1 MPDRLRDFRV
11 QLGLVVGVALL
22 VRVLAVLRW
31 SRFLDPEGDQNFYW
45 RQGQDLADGFG
56 FVYRN
61 SYGERVAT
69 AVHPPLYSAYLG
81 AVSFLGG
88 TSHAWHRLASTL
100 LGAAAVVAIGYAARH
115 IAGNRA
121 GLIAAG
127 LAAIYPNLWVNDAMM
142 LSESMYALTIALVLL
157 TTFRFRDLPTTLNAA
172 LLSGSVALA
181 ALTRAEAVLL
191 FLILVVPVVLL
202 TRTVDLR
209 RRFAL
214 TAVAA
219 VTGALLLAP
228 WVVRNAL
235 TFESRPLTVSNGSG
249 FVLEIANCD
258 QTYGLAPPLDAEGNP
273 EPGKSADEFLG
284 YWWQGCDRTP
294 WPAGDETVV
303 EAAKRQTAITY
314 IGDHTGELP
323 KVVAA
328 RVGRMWD
335 LWRPGQS
342 YDFNVFFERRGATP
356 TLAGMVM
363 YYPLL
368 IASLAGVAV
377 LWRRRIT
384 IIPFVAIAAT
394 TTFAAAISFGIT
406 RYRVGADVALT
417 VLAGVALD
425 ALWRRLRPSSTR
437 SAGTDGRGDPV
448 EADLGT
454 GDGDGRSGE
463 PVGATR

>member
-1 MPDRLRDFRV
+1 M
-11 QLGLVVGVALL
+11 QLALVAGVALT

-31 SRFLDPEGDQNFYW
+31 TRFLDPEGDQNFYW

-100 LGAAAVVAIGYAARH
+100 LGVAAVVAVGYAARR

-121 GLIAAG
+121 GVIAAA
-127 LAAIYPNLWVNDAMM
+127 LAALYPNLWINDAMM

-157 TTFRFRDLPTTLNAA
+157 TTYRFRDHPSALNVV
-172 LLSGSVALA
+172 LLSGSVGLA

-191 FLILVVPVVLL
+191 FVILVVPVVLL
-202 TRTVDLR
+202 TRSVELR
-209 RRFAL
+209 RRVTL
-214 TAVAA
+214 TVIAA
-219 VTGALLLAP
+219 AAGALLLAP
-228 WVVRNAL
+228 WVVRNYL

-258 QTYGLAPPLDAEGNP
+258 QTYGLAPPLDAAGNP
-273 EPGKSADEFLG
+273 EAGKGADEFLG
-284 YWWQGCDRTP
+284 YWWAGCDRTA

-303 EAAKRQTAITY
+303 EAAKRQTATTY
-314 IGDHTGELP
+314 IGDHTSQLP

-368 IASLAGVAV
+368 IASLAGIAV

-384 IIPFVAIAAT
+384 IIPFVAIAVT

-425 ALWRRLRPSSTR
+425 ALWRWWRRS
-437 SAGTDGRGDPV
+437 SAGATDVSEGGGATAGPGHDDEP
-448 EADLGT
+448 GNGHT
-454 GDGDGRSGE
+454 TE
-463 PVGATR
+463 PVGAAR

>member
-1 MPDRLRDFRV
+1 MLDRLRDFRV
-11 QLGLVVGVALL
+11 QLGIVAGVALL

-31 SRFLDPEGDQNFYW
+31 TRFLDPEGDQNFYW

-88 TSHAWHRLASTL
+88 TSHGWHRLASTL
-100 LGAAAVVAIGYAARH
+100 LGVAAVVAIGYAARR

-121 GLIAAG
+121 GLIAAA
-127 LAAIYPNLWVNDAMM
+127 LAAVYPNLWVNDAMM

-157 TTFRFRDLPTTLNAA
+157 TTFRFRDNPSALNVV
-172 LLSGSVALA
+172 LLSGSVGLA
-181 ALTRAEAVLL
+181 ALTRAEATLL
-191 FLILVVPVVLL
+191 FVILVVPVVLL
-202 TRTVDLR
+202 TRTIDVR
-209 RRFAL
+209 RRFTL

-219 VTGALLLAP
+219 VAGALLLAP
-228 WVVRNAL
+228 WVVRNYL
-235 TFESRPLTVSNGSG
+235 TFESNPITVSNGSG

-258 QTYGLAPPLDAEGNP
+258 QTYGLAPPLDAAGNP
-273 EPGKSADEFLG
+273 EPGKDADEFLG

-303 EAAKRQTAITY
+303 EAAKRQTAVAY
-314 IGDHTGELP
+314 VGDHTGELP

-368 IASLAGVAV
+368 IASLAGAAV
-377 LWRRRIT
+377 LWRRRVT

-394 TTFAAAISFGIT
+394 TTLAAAISFGIT
-406 RYRVGADVALT
+406 RYRVGADVAFT
-417 VLAGVALD
+417 VLAAVALD

-437 SAGTDGRGDPV
+437 STDTGAGDDTGQAGPD
-448 EADLGT
+448 AD
-454 GDGDGRSGE
+454 RPSE
-463 PVGATR
+463 IAGASR

>member
-1 MPDRLRDFRV
+1 MPARLRDFRV
-11 QLGLVVGVALL
+11 QLGIVAGVALL
-22 VRVLAVLRW
+22 VRVMAVLRW
-31 SRFLDPEGDQNFYW
+31 TRFLDPEGDQNFYW

-69 AVHPPLYSAYLG
+69 AVHPPLHSAYLG
-81 AVSFLGG
+81 LVSLLGG

-100 LGAAAVVAIGYAARH
+100 LGVGAVIAVGYAARR
-115 IAGNRA
+115 IGGNRA
-121 GLIAAG
+121 GIIAAL
-127 LAAIYPNLWVNDAMM
+127 LAAVYPNLWINDAMM
-142 LSESMYALTIALVLL
+142 LSESMYALTIALVLV
-157 TTFRFRDLPTTLNAA
+157 TTFRFRDAPTALNVA

-191 FLILVVPVVLL
+191 FVILVVPVVLL
-202 TRTVDLR
+202 TRSLAGR
-209 RRFAL
+209 RRIEL
-214 TAVAA
+214 TAIATI
-219 VTGALLLAP
+219 TGALVLAP
-228 WVVRNAL
+228 WVVRNYL

-273 EPGKSADEFLG
+273 EPGKDADEFLG
-284 YWWQGCDRTP
+284 YWWQGCDRTA

-303 EAAKRQTAITY
+303 EAAKRQTALTY

-342 YDFNVFFERRGATP
+342 YDFNVFFERRGGWP
-356 TLAGMVM
+356 TLGGMAM

-368 IASLAGVAV
+368 LASIGGLVV

-384 IIPFVAIAAT
+384 IIPFLAIAAT
-394 TTFAAAISFGIT
+394 TTVAAAASFGIT

-425 ALWRRLRPSSTR
+425 ALWRWLRR
-437 SAGTDGRGDPV
+437 SDPARPGAESASPAAG
-448 EADLGT
+448 A
-454 GDGDGRSGE
+454 GE
-463 PVGATR
+463 PVPVGAP

>member
-1 MPDRLRDFRV
+1 M
-11 QLGLVVGVALL
+11 VAGAALAI
-22 VRVLAVLRW
+22 RVLAVLRW
-31 SRFLDPEGDQNFYW
+31 TRFLDPEGDQNFYW

-61 SYGERVAT
+61 SFGERVAT

-100 LGAAAVVAIGYAARH
+100 LGAAAVVAIGFAARR

-121 GLIAAG
+121 GIVAAS
-127 LAAIYPNLWVNDAMM
+127 LAAVYPILWVNDAMM
-142 LSESMYALTIALVLL
+142 LSESMYALTIALVLV
-157 TTFRFRDLPTTLNAA
+157 TTFRFRDAPSALNVV

-191 FLILVVPVVLL
+191 FVLLVVPVVLL
-202 TRTVDLR
+202 TRSIDLR
-209 RRFAL
+209 RRL
-214 TAVAA
+214 TLTVVAA
-219 VTGALLLAP
+219 ATGGLLLAP
-228 WVVRNAL
+228 WVIRNYA
-235 TFESRPLTVSNGSG
+235 TFESHPITVSNGSG

-258 QTYGLAPPLDAEGNP
+258 QTYGLAPPLDAQG
-273 EPGKSADEFLG
+273 EPVAGSSADEFLG

-303 EAAKRQTAITY
+303 EAAKRQTATDY
-314 IGDHTGELP
+314 IGDHTAELP

-335 LWRPGQS
+335 VWRPGQS
-342 YDFNVFFERRGATP
+342 YDFNVFFERRGGYP
-356 TLAGMVM
+356 TLAGMIM

-368 IASLAGVAV
+368 IAAIAGAAV

-417 VLAGVALD
+417 VLAGVAID
-425 ALWRRLRPSSTR
+425 ALWRRWSPAVPAPDAT
-437 SAGTDGRGDPV
+437 T
-448 EADLGT
+448 
-454 GDGDGRSGE
+454 E
-463 PVGATR
+463 PEVDDTMVLT

>member
-11 QLGLVVGVALL
+11 QLGIVAGVALL

-31 SRFLDPEGDQNFYW
+31 TRFLDPQGDQNFYW

-100 LGAAAVVAIGYAARH
+100 LGVAAVVAIGYAARR

-121 GLIAAG
+121 GLIAAA
-127 LAAIYPNLWVNDAMM
+127 LAAVYPNLWVNDAMM

-157 TTFRFRDLPTTLNAA
+157 TTFRFRDNPSALNVV
-172 LLSGSVALA
+172 LLSGSVGLA
-181 ALTRAEAVLL
+181 ALTRAEATLL
-191 FLILVVPVVLL
+191 FVILVVPVVLL
-202 TRTVDLR
+202 TRTIDVR
-209 RRFAL
+209 RRFTL

-228 WVVRNAL
+228 WVIRNHF

-258 QTYGLAPPLDAEGNP
+258 QTYGLAPPLDAAGNP

-303 EAAKRQTAITY
+303 EAAKRQTAFTY
-314 IGDHTGELP
+314 VGDHTGELP

-356 TLAGMVM
+356 TLASMVM

-368 IASLAGVAV
+368 VASLAGVAV

-384 IIPFVAIAAT
+384 IIAFVAIATT

-417 VLAGVALD
+417 VLAAVALD
-425 ALWRRLRPSSTR
+425 AVWRRLRPSSTR
-437 SAGTDGRGDPV
+437 PAGNGAGDDAGEGGPDTDRPS
-448 EADLGT
+448 ET
-454 GDGDGRSGE
+454 
-463 PVGATR
+463 VGASR

>member
-1 MPDRLRDFRV
+1 VPDRLRDFRV
-11 QLGLVVGVALL
+11 QLGLVVAVALL
-22 VRVLAVLRW
+22 VRVTAVLRW
-31 SRFLDPEGDQNFYW
+31 TRYLQPEGDQNFYW

-61 SYGERVAT
+61 SFGERVAT
-69 AVHPPLYSAYLG
+69 AVHPPLHSAYLG
-81 AVSFLGG
+81 AVSLLGG

-100 LGAAAVVAIGYAARH
+100 LGVAAVVAVGFAARR

-121 GLIAAG
+121 GIIAAA
-127 LAAIYPNLWVNDAMM
+127 LAAVYPNLWINDAMM

-157 TTFRFRDLPTTLNAA
+157 TTYRFRDEPTMLNVV
-172 LLSGSVALA
+172 LLSGSVGLA

-191 FLILVVPVVLL
+191 FVVLVVPVVLL
-202 TRTVDLR
+202 TRAVPMR
-209 RRFAL
+209 RRLVL
-214 TAVAA
+214 TVGATVA
-219 VTGALLLAP
+219 GMLLLAP
-228 WVVRNAL
+228 WVVRNFL

-258 QTYGLAPPLDAEGNP
+258 QTYGLAPPLDAAGNP
-273 EPGKSADEFLG
+273 EPGKDADEFLG

-294 WPAGDETVV
+294 WPPGDETVV
-303 EAAKRQTAITY
+303 EAAKRETAMTY
-314 IGDHTGELP
+314 VGDHTSQLP

-342 YDFNVFFERRGATP
+342 YDFNVFFERRGDWP
-356 TLAGMVM
+356 TIGGMAM
-363 YYPLL
+363 YYPML
-368 IASLAGVAV
+368 IASIAGVVV

-394 TTFAAAISFGIT
+394 TTLAAAISFGIT

-425 ALWRRLRPSSTR
+425 ALWRRLRPTADV
-437 SAGTDGRGDPV
+437 AGTAWRPDEHGAPGQAPV
-448 EADLGT
+448 T
-454 GDGDGRSGE
+454 
-463 PVGATR
+463 VGAS